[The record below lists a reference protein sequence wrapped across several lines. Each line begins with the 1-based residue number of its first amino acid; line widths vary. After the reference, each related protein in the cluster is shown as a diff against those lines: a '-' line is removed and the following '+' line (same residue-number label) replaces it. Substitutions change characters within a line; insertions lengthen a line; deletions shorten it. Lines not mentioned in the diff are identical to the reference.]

1 MEATVF
7 YPGSI
12 GEIVQGKFQGKEVLL
27 SYPVNL
33 FSKIELFESK
43 AVIHKYNYPKSRR
56 FLSNILASWNLKEFD
71 KQLDIKII
79 SSIPH
84 EKGFASSTA
93 DLCGVYY
100 ALLKLFNKSF
110 IEEELVKECI
120 KIEPT
125 DSIIFNEFTAFDYK
139 EGLLINNIGRY
150 FEFHILVFEGTRNIN
165 TVRFNNENLP
175 MQKSVDDLVISLK
188 NDYTIETLSKVAT
201 ESIIRNQHRL
211 SYSILPYVLKV
222 KESTGGLGV
231 IGAHSGDVLAIVYY
245 DERSLNNAINK
256 IKNIQGYKI
265 YKLKTINKEQI
276 NRYIDCD
283 FGGSY
288 ETAALY

>member
-1 MEATVF
+1 MDTTVF

-12 GEIVQGKFQGKEVLL
+12 GEIIQGKFQNKEVLL

-33 FSKIELFESK
+33 FSKVNIFESK
-43 AVIHKYNYPKSRR
+43 DAKNKYNHPKSRR
-56 FLSNILASWNLKEFD
+56 FLSNVLTSWDLKEFD

-79 SSIPH
+79 SNIPH

-100 ALLKLFNKSF
+100 ALLKLFNRSF
-110 IEEELVKECI
+110 SEEELVKECI

-139 EGLLINNIGRY
+139 EGLLINNIGKY
-150 FEFHILVFEGTRNIN
+150 FEFHLLVFEGTRKIN
-165 TVRFNNENLP
+165 TVWFNNENLP
-175 MQKSVDDLVISLK
+175 MQKSVDDLVMSLK
-188 NDYTIETLSKVAT
+188 NNYTIETLSNVAT

-222 KESTGGLGV
+222 QKSTGGLGV
-231 IGAHSGDVLAIVYY
+231 IGAHSGDVLAIVYH
-245 DERSLNNAINK
+245 DEKSLNNAINK
-256 IKNIQGYKI
+256 IKNIQDYKI
-265 YKLKTINKEQI
+265 YKLKTIDKEQI

>member
-1 MEATVF
+1 MEAMVF

-33 FSKIELFESK
+33 FSKVELFESK

-150 FEFHILVFEGTRNIN
+150 FEFHILVFEGNRNIN

-222 KESTGGLGV
+222 QESTGGLGV

-256 IKNIQGYKI
+256 IKNIQGYKM